1 MLSQSWFLITLIYP
15 NGAPIDA
22 VNRKL
27 AVCANAGVRLNRFKA
42 AHKRRKNGESV
53 MRGLIVDA
61 TERFQTLIASLRP
74 LVREFRLLK
83 DFRSEE
89 AHC

>member
-27 AVCANAGVRLNRFKA
+27 AVSANAGVRLNSFKA
-42 AHKRRKNGESV
+42 AHKRRQNGESV
-53 MRGLIVDA
+53 MTGLIV
-61 TERFQTLIASLRP
+61 RFQTLIALLSP
-74 LVREFRLLK
+74 LVREFRILK

-89 AHC
+89 AHR

>member
-53 MRGLIVDA
+53 MRGLIMDA
-61 TERFQTLIASLRP
+61 TEISDANRITKSACRR
-74 LVREFRLLK
+74 V
-83 DFRSEE
+83 
-89 AHC
+89 

>member
-15 NGAPIDA
+15 NRAPIDA

-27 AVCANAGVRLNRFKA
+27 AVCATTGVRLNRFKA

-61 TERFQTLIASLRP
+61 TERFQTLIASLSP
-74 LVREFRLLK
+74 LVGEFRFLK
-83 DFRSEE
+83 DVKK
-89 AHC
+89 

>member
-27 AVCANAGVRLNRFKA
+27 AVCANAGVRLNSFKA
-42 AHKRRKNGESV
+42 AHKTKTKWRKCDDGFDREIS
-53 MRGLIVDA
+53 DA
-61 TERFQTLIASLRP
+61 NRIAKSACQR
-74 LVREFRLLK
+74 V
-83 DFRSEE
+83 
-89 AHC
+89 